1 MKKLLRIGSR
11 ESKLAVRQA
20 EIIIEQLGEA
30 DAELSFELVTMKT
43 SGDRILDQRLDQF
56 GGKGLFVRELDE
68 ALRAGKIDLAVH
80 SLKDMPMDI
89 PSDLPIAA
97 FSLREDPRD
106 VLIYQSGVGEAM
118 LQQGGIIG
126 SASPRRIL
134 QLKKLYPQCEFKTI
148 RGNLQ
153 TRLHKLENEDYH
165 ATVLAAAGIERLKMN
180 AVIGRYFSL
189 QEMIPAAGQGIV
201 AVQGRR
207 GEYMRLLS
215 YINSVASQAAAA
227 AERSFVTELGGGCA
241 SPIAAYAEI
250 KGERLF
256 LNGLY
261 AEPEDDEFI
270 TGSLEGTIQEA
281 ETIGIRLARLL
292 KG

>member
-1 MKKLLRIGSR
+1 MKKLLRVGSR

-20 EIIIEQLGEA
+20 EIIIEQLGKA
-30 DAELSFELVTMKT
+30 DAELSFELVTMRT
-43 SGDRILDQRLDQF
+43 SGDRILDQRLDRF

-89 PSDLPIAA
+89 SPDLPIAA

-106 VLIYQSGVGEAM
+106 VLIYQSSVEEAM

-134 QLKKLYPQCEFKTI
+134 QLKKLYPRCEFKTI

-153 TRLHKLENEDYH
+153 TRLHKLENEGYH
-165 ATVLAAAGIERLKMN
+165 ATVLAAAGIKRLKMN
-180 AVIGRYFSL
+180 AVIGRYFSVR
-189 QEMIPAAGQGIV
+189 EMIPAAGQGII
-201 AVQGRR
+201 AVQGRK
-207 GEYMRLLS
+207 GEYTKLLS
-215 YINSVASQAAAA
+215 YINSFASQAAAA

-261 AEPEDDEFI
+261 AEPEENEFI
-270 TGSLEGTIQEA
+270 TGRLEGPIQEA